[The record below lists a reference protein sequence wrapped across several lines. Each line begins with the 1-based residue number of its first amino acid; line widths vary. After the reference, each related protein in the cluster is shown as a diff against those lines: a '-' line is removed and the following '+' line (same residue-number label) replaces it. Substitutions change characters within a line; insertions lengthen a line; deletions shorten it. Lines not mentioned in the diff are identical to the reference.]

1 MTIILR
7 RVELQMLNEAAR
19 YIEEQ
24 ELKIAISSVRRD
36 LPNVREK
43 MVLGWLR
50 SMGYQVTRERVRQA
64 IRATDAILHSGG
76 KEL

>member
-1 MTIILR
+1 MTII
-7 RVELQMLNEAAR
+7 VELQMLNEAAR